1 MRRHGIV
8 VAAAIVLTPGLLGL
22 AISAAGRGAAK
33 GAAQQASPA
42 STLSGLSGTTRGD
55 KGQALEGITVSARAA
70 DSTITT
76 TVISNERGEFAFP
89 SLADGTYQVWAQA
102 VGFATSRG
110 EVKIAGAQ
118 PAKHAFALQPIED
131 FTPQLTSSEWLAAF
145 PATTREDKRMKEL
158 FRVNCNEC
166 HSLSL
171 ALLSPFDEQGWQ
183 AIIERM
189 DGMTGS
195 DAISD
200 GGEGERPTR
209 STLAFHK
216 VELARYL
223 AKVRG
228 PGSQLKFKLQPR
240 PTGDAAKVVMTEF
253 AIPPSRHPNELAW
266 ADGVDW
272 SKGPASGQHGATGTH
287 DLNIDFS
294 GNAWVTESSS
304 SPSGR
309 TITKVDSKTGQVSA
323 FRWRAPGAKTDLRA
337 HGIGGRDAQGNIWF
351 DTFGNLGKIDPAT
364 EKFELYIPPPGT
376 GGVRL
381 TTDVDSKGFV
391 WAASRYGAMRFD
403 PNTKKWKYFQSLTP
417 ADGNSYGVA
426 GDADGNGWWTT
437 YWADILTMVDIKTG
451 KSHEVPLDPPG
462 AKERAE
468 LSTPADREFYD
479 EIGALKWSHVNTI
492 PGAIGPRRL
501 GADKKAGLV
510 WVPLFHASSIAKI
523 DIKTRKATYYPL
535 PIDSTPYFLVVD
547 KNHVVWTNLLTD
559 DRVARFDPKS
569 EAWTFFRL
577 PTHGCETRN
586 IAIDDVRGDVW
597 VPCIK
602 ASKIVRLQFPGAQ
615 PDAVKA
621 GGNANGGR

>member
-1 MRRHGIV
+1 MRRQKIV
-8 VAAAIVLTPGLLGL
+8 VFAAIALVLGLLGL
-22 AISAAGRGAAK
+22 AVTAAERGTPAKPALQAGDRTGVILTGSTRGA
-33 GAAQQASPA
+33 
-42 STLSGLSGTTRGD
+42 
-55 KGQALEGITVSARAA
+55 KGQVLEGVTVSARGAE
-70 DSTITT
+70 STITT
-76 TVISNERGEFAFP
+76 TVLSNEAGDFVFP
-89 SLADGTYQVWAQA
+89 PLPDGTYQVWAQA
-102 VGFATSRG
+102 VGFGTARAELKLAASRP
-110 EVKIAGAQ
+110 VR
-118 PAKHAFALQPIED
+118 HAFALEVLDD

-145 PATTREDKRMKEL
+145 PATTRADKRLKEL

-189 DGMTGS
+189 DGMTGG
-195 DAISD
+195 DAIAD
-200 GGEGERPTR
+200 GDEGGRAAA
-209 STLAFHK
+209 STLAYHK
-216 VELARYL
+216 VELAKYL
-223 AKVRG
+223 ARVRG
-228 PGSQLKFKLQPR
+228 PQSSLKFKPHPR
-240 PTGDAAKVVMTEF
+240 PTGDAARVIMTEY
-253 AIPPSRHPNELAW
+253 AIPPARHTNELAW

-287 DLNIDFS
+287 DLNIDLS
-294 GNAWVTESSS
+294 GNAWVTESS
-304 SPSGR
+304 GGAR
-309 TITKVDSKTGQVSA
+309 TISKVDVKTGQVSGYK
-323 FRWRAPGAKTDLRA
+323 WRAPGASTDLRA
-337 HGIGGRDAQGNIWF
+337 HGIGGKDAKGNIWF

-364 EKFELYIPPPGT
+364 DTFELFVPPPRT

-403 PNTKKWKYFQSLTP
+403 PATKKWKYFQGLTP

-451 KSHEVPLDPPG
+451 KSYEVPLNPPG
-462 AKERAE
+462 AAERAE
-468 LSTPADREFYD
+468 MALPADREFYD
-479 EIGALKWSHVNTI
+479 EVGALKWSHINTV

-501 GADKKAGLV
+501 GADKNGNVV
-510 WVPLFHASSIAKI
+510 WVPLYHAASIAKI

-535 PIDSTPYFLVVD
+535 PFDSTPYFVVVD

-559 DRVARFDPKS
+559 DRVARFDPKT
-569 EAWTFFRL
+569 EAWTFYRL

-586 IAIDDVRGDVW
+586 LAVDDVRGDVW

-602 ASKIVRLQFPGAQ
+602 ASKIVRLQFPTAAQ
-615 PDAVKA
+615 IQALRTA
-621 GGNANGGR
+621 ARAEASR

>member
-1 MRRHGIV
+1 M
-8 VAAAIVLTPGLLGL
+8 
-22 AISAAGRGAAK
+22 AG
-33 GAAQQASPA
+33 
-42 STLSGLSGTTRGD
+42 
-55 KGQALEGITVSARAA
+55 
-70 DSTITT
+70 
-76 TVISNERGEFAFP
+76 
-89 SLADGTYQVWAQA
+89 
-102 VGFATSRG
+102 
-110 EVKIAGAQ
+110 
-118 PAKHAFALQPIED
+118 
-131 FTPQLTSSEWLAAF
+131 AAF

-209 STLAFHK
+209 LTLAFHK

-294 GNAWVTESSS
+294 GNAWVTESFRLPAAGPSPRSIRIPARSAPSGGAPPAPKPICALTASAAGTHRATSGSTRLVISARLTRPPRSS
-304 SPSGR
+304 SS
-309 TITKVDSKTGQVSA
+309 
-323 FRWRAPGAKTDLRA
+323 
-337 HGIGGRDAQGNIWF
+337 
-351 DTFGNLGKIDPAT
+351 
-364 EKFELYIPPPGT
+364 YIPPPGT

-381 TTDVDSKGFV
+381 TTDVDSKGFI

-403 PNTKKWKYFQSLTP
+403 PNTKKWKDFQSLTP

-451 KSHEVPLDPPG
+451 KSHEAPADLARREGTGRAVDTGRPRVLRRDW
-462 AKERAE
+462 RAE
-468 LSTPADREFYD
+468 VEPRQHHPGRHRPA
-479 EIGALKWSHVNTI
+479 A
-492 PGAIGPRRL
+492 PRRRQEG
-501 GADKKAGLV
+501 GAGVGA
-510 WVPLFHASSIAKI
+510 A
-523 DIKTRKATYYPL
+523 
-535 PIDSTPYFLVVD
+535 
-547 KNHVVWTNLLTD
+547 
-559 DRVARFDPKS
+559 
-569 EAWTFFRL
+569 
-577 PTHGCETRN
+577 
-586 IAIDDVRGDVW
+586 
-597 VPCIK
+597 VPC
-602 ASKIVRLQFPGAQ
+602 VLDCQ
-615 PDAVKA
+615 D
-621 GGNANGGR
+621 